1 MKIQL
6 LLSSPFTGA
15 KLATLPTF
23 QLVGWRC
30 RATPIKKTSLSAMLP
45 PENPHEQNSFPETQP
60 AHGIL
65 HFLSVSICVH
75 PWFKNGGVQRHA
87 GFRRFK

>member
-23 QLVGWRC
+23 HLVGWRC

-45 PENPHEQNSFPETQP
+45 SKIPMNQIPFQKPSRHPASFISYP
-60 AHGIL
+60 
-65 HFLSVSICVH
+65 
-75 PWFKNGGVQRHA
+75 
-87 GFRRFK
+87 